1 MVPALEEAAALRDR
15 MAAAARYRR
24 TQGHEVWMVLRY
36 VGERNVSRRR
46 VRPSSWLK
54 YTKSDQWVSHVREC
68 SCPRAGSGRV
78 EVGELDASRDDGLR
92 EDSMASLRVLSSS
105 SATSHRPV
113 RISEA
118 SLPQCADVLRSLSVE
133 RTRK

>member
-1 MVPALEEAAALRDR
+1 M
-15 MAAAARYRR
+15 
-24 TQGHEVWMVLRY
+24 
-36 VGERNVSRRR
+36 GERNVSRRS

-54 YTKSDQWVSHVREC
+54 YTKSDQWVSQVREC
-68 SCPRAGSGRV
+68 SCPRAGSGRF
-78 EVGELDASRDDGLR
+78 EDGELEVSSDDGVR

-105 SATSHRPV
+105 SAASHRPV

>member
-1 MVPALEEAAALRDR
+1 M
-15 MAAAARYRR
+15 
-24 TQGHEVWMVLRY
+24 
-36 VGERNVSRRR
+36 
-46 VRPSSWLK
+46 
-54 YTKSDQWVSHVREC
+54 REC

>member
-1 MVPALEEAAALRDR
+1 MVPPLEVAAALRDR

-54 YTKSDQWVSHVREC
+54 YTKSDQWVNHVREC
-68 SCPRAGSGRV
+68 SCPRAGSGRFV
-78 EVGELDASRDDGLR
+78 DGELDVSRDEGLR
-92 EDSMASLRVLSSS
+92 DDSMASLRVLSSS
-105 SATSHRPV
+105 SAAFHFPV

-118 SLPQCADVLRSLSVE
+118 SLPQCADVFRSLSVE

>member
-1 MVPALEEAAALRDR
+1 VAPSPEVEAALRDR

-54 YTKSDQWVSHVREC
+54 YTKSDRWVSHVVREC
-68 SCPRAGSGRV
+68 SCPRAGSSRF
-78 EVGELDASRDDGLR
+78 EEDGELDESRDDGLR
-92 EDSMASLRVLSSS
+92 EDSMASLRVSSS
-105 SATSHRPV
+105 LSAASHRPV

-118 SLPQCADVLRSLSVE
+118 SLLQCA
-133 RTRK
+133 